1 MTKPVLEQ
9 SVISFLAWARHIA
22 ICNNIVTT
30 TVAQQNCHN
39 SGTTSVT
46 TTLSQQQWHNKIVT
60 TTVSQ
65 QQWHNNSGTTKLSQQ
80 HCHNNSGT
88 TKLSQQQWHNNSGT
102 TKLSQQHC
110 HNNSGT
116 TKLSQ
121 QQCRNK
127 CHNNSGTT
135 TVSRLKMCDFSGEYF
150 KGFLWV
156 QPRHNCSPV
165 ASFANYVMT
174 VHLIK
179 VHLQTFLSIPNNS

>member
-60 TTVSQ
+60 TTV
-65 QQWHNNSGTTKLSQQ
+65 
-80 HCHNNSGT
+80 
-88 TKLSQQQWHNNSGT
+88 SQQQWHNNSGT